1 MRKADY
7 VKKGLLAGLLAI
19 SVCMA
24 FPLHSAKANPHYDRR
39 STVAEEE
46 LECVPSAG
54 ASEKTE
60 KKVSP
65 KAWKKKTD
73 SAIMAAVWLYRGLL
87 HGEWMFLNG
96 REK

>member
-65 KAWKKKTD
+65 KAWKK
-73 SAIMAAVWLYRGLL
+73 I
-87 HGEWMFLNG
+87 NG
-96 REK
+96 VCYNGSGVADTGGYYMGNGCF

>member
-1 MRKADY
+1 MRKAND
-7 VKKGLLAGLLAI
+7 VKKGLLAGLLAVSI
-19 SVCMA
+19 CMA

-60 KKVSP
+60 KKVSLQSME
-65 KAWKKKTD
+65 KNKR
-73 SAIMAAVWLYRGLL
+73 SLL
-87 HGEWMFLNG
+87 
-96 REK
+96 

>member
-1 MRKADY
+1 MRKASY
-7 VKKGLLAGLLAI
+7 VKKGLLAGLLAVSI
-19 SVCMA
+19 CMA

-65 KAWKKKTD
+65 KAWKK
-73 SAIMAAVWLYRGLL
+73 I
-87 HGEWMFLNG
+87 NG
-96 REK
+96 VCYNGIVTKKH

>member
-46 LECVPSAG
+46 LECVP
-54 ASEKTE
+54 
-60 KKVSP
+60 
-65 KAWKKKTD
+65 
-73 SAIMAAVWLYRGLL
+73 
-87 HGEWMFLNG
+87 
-96 REK
+96 